1 MSTIGQRLREERERL
16 GLNQTDFAEI
26 GGIQKRAQINYEK
39 DERHPDA
46 AYLAAITEA
55 GVDVLYVLV
64 GQRQVGVTSP
74 PAQEQEV
81 PLTPEE
87 RALLENF
94 RHCSPDTRAAIKAT
108 SDALAQ
114 RRKKKTG

>member
-64 GQRQVGVTSP
+64 GQRQVGVTSA
-74 PAQEQEV
+74 PAQEQEA

-114 RRKKKTG
+114 HRKKKTG